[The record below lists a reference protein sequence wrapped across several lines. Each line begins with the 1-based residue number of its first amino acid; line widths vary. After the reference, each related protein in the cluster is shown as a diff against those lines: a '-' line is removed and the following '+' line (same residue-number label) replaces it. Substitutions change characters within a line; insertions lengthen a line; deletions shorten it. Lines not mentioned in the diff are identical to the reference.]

1 MRNSM
6 FGNTL
11 EEVMDLQKNQF
22 SYRKLPWIQVTLSQ
36 QVIESFLHLIS
47 TRLNIL
53 FGSIQGSTV
62 EWNPNRGYFPCVS

>member
-22 SYRKLPWIQVTLSQ
+22 PYRKLPWIQVTLSQ
-36 QVIESFLHLIS
+36 QVYTVI
-47 TRLNIL
+47 RNIAC
-53 FGSIQGSTV
+53 FIVINHQYTYV
-62 EWNPNRGYFPCVS
+62 